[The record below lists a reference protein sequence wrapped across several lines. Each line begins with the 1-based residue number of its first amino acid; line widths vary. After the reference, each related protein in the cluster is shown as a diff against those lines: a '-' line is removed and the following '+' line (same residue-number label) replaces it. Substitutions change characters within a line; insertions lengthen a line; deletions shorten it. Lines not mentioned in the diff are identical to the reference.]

1 MSKRVYLNKREG
13 CFKEFAVIA
22 VILLVVVIALLLVA
36 GLLFSE
42 GDPEDEGVSRDTQSE
57 SLASQRRSV
66 AKRRGPAEVDAFSFS
81 AESMAEIWAAVVNS
95 PHVRSNPQYATVLRN
110 VVFRFDADND
120 EVNAY
125 ASRIERN
132 QVRTPCVTLLGGSV
146 RLDGLCGCALA
157 SDRAHVTT
165 NALARLLE
173 KLDRDGV
180 SPMPAARA
188 AGIARECG
196 IPVEP
201 SKVQDEA
208 LRRAAGKLAAGMV
221 MGTLSHEAGHVA
233 YGHVQDTGLSHANV
247 EIERNQE
254 RDADSF
260 CASVMTSSDYGA
272 CMLEG
277 RMFYFWLLSRH
288 DPKHATTHPL
298 SKERLGN
305 LIRANERLAKE
316 LGMESPD
323 EGEAVK

>member
-13 CFKEFAVIA
+13 RFKEFAVIA
-22 VILLVVVIALLLVA
+22 VILLVVVMALLLVA
-36 GLLFSE
+36 GLLFSDGE
-42 GDPEDEGVSRDTQSE
+42 TEDEGVLQDNQSE
-57 SLASQRRSV
+57 SLVSQGRFA
-66 AKRRGPAEVDAFSFS
+66 AKRRRPTEVDAFSFS
-81 AESMAEIWAAVVNS
+81 AESMADIWATVVNS
-95 PHVRSNPQYATVLRN
+95 PHVRSNPQYETVLRN
-110 VVFRFDADND
+110 VMFRFDADND
-120 EVNAY
+120 GVNAY

-132 QVRTPCVTLLGGSV
+132 QVRTPCITLLGGSV

-165 NALARLLE
+165 NALARLLA
-173 KLDRDGV
+173 KIDRDGV
-180 SPMPAARA
+180 SPMSAARA
-188 AGIARECG
+188 VDIARECG

-201 SKVQDEA
+201 AKVQDGA
-208 LRRAAGKLAAGMV
+208 LRKAAGKLAAGMV

-288 DPKHATTHPL
+288 DPKRATTHPL
-298 SKERLGN
+298 SKERLKN

-323 EGEAVK
+323 EDEAMK